1 MTISVQWRRFMAS
14 GGTRRQMVGTALAG
28 LILGIGGVTIG
39 TSLVQASERDG
50 LFNFLEQIFR
60 APPPPAAQVVPRQPL
75 RYANLPDARRIHA
88 TRPVAQTP
96 RRFAERPALR
106 PLRRRAE
113 FRRGPDRADIALG
126 TRTVCVRSCDGFLF
140 PLGNL
145 AARRDLPVH
154 EAACAAA
161 CPNAATSLYT
171 LPAGEI
177 DLDRAVSLK
186 GQPYRAFALAN
197 VYRQKRVADCSC
209 QSADGQP
216 PLALAKDLTL
226 RRGDVVATEESA
238 GVVTRIRPGAVA
250 MVDFRKARD
259 LSRAQ
264 SRAIE
269 DKVGAL
275 RREADAR
282 AFRRAMRAADR
293 PGIIRVAA
301 GPGFQGTDRA
311 GTGGFAPVRIVA
323 PSPFTP

>member
-1 MTISVQWRRFMAS
+1 MAS
-14 GGTRRQMVGTALAG
+14 GGTRRQMIGTALAG
-28 LILGIGGVTIG
+28 LILGIGGVTVG
-39 TSLVQASERDG
+39 TSLVHASERDG
-50 LFNFLEQIFR
+50 LFGFLEQIFR
-60 APPPPAAQVVPRQPL
+60 GPRAEPVAAPPRQPL

-88 TRPVAQTP
+88 TRHVAQTP
-96 RRFAERPALR
+96 RRLFSDRPAPR
-106 PLRRRAE
+106 PTRRRAAI
-113 FRRGPDRADIALG
+113 RSNADASGVALG
-126 TRTVCVRSCDGFLF
+126 TRTICVRSCDGFLF

-186 GQPYRAFALAN
+186 GQPYRAFAFAN
-197 VYRQKRVADCSC
+197 VYRQKRVPECSC
-209 QSADGQP
+209 QSADGSP
-216 PLALAKDLTL
+216 PLALVRDLTL
-226 RRGDVVATEESA
+226 RKGDVVATEESA
-238 GVVTRIRPGAVA
+238 SVVTRIRPGAVA

-259 LSRAQ
+259 LPRAQ

-275 RREADAR
+275 RREAEAR

-293 PGIIRVAA
+293 AGIIRVAA
-301 GPGFQGTDRA
+301 AGPGFEGAERA
-311 GTGGFAPVRIVA
+311 ASGGFAPVRIVA
-323 PSPFTP
+323 PSPFGP

>member
-1 MTISVQWRRFMAS
+1 MI
-14 GGTRRQMVGTALAG
+14 GTALAG

-50 LFNFLEQIFR
+50 LFGFLEQIFR
-60 APPPPAAQVVPRQPL
+60 GPPPQPAQVVPRQPL

-88 TRPVAQTP
+88 TRPIAQTP
-96 RRFAERPALR
+96 RRFTDLPGAR
-106 PLRRRAE
+106 PLRRRAAL
-113 FRRGPDRADIALG
+113 RRGPDHAGIALG

-177 DLDRAVSLK
+177 DLDRAVDLK

-197 VYRQKRVADCSC
+197 VYRQKRVADCTC
-209 QSADGQP
+209 QSTDGHP
-216 PLALAKDLTL
+216 PLSLVQDLTL
-226 RRGDVVATEESA
+226 RKGDVVATEESA
-238 GVVTRIRPGAVA
+238 SVVTRIRPGAVA
-250 MVDFRKARD
+250 TVDFRRIRD
-259 LSRAQ
+259 LPRTQ

-269 DKVGAL
+269 EKVGAL

-282 AFRRAMRAADR
+282 AFRRALRAADR
-293 PGIIRVAA
+293 PGVIRVAA
-301 GPGFQGTDRA
+301 GPGFQGADRA
-311 GTGGFAPVRIVA
+311 GAAGFAPVRVVA
-323 PSPFTP
+323 PSPFVP